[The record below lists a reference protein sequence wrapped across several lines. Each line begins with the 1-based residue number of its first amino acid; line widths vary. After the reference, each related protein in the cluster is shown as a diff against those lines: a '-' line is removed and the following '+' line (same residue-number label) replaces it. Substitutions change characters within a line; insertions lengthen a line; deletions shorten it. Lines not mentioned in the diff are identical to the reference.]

1 MIYEK
6 PTEAEVEANNAL
18 QTALKAL
25 LRASELCEQA
35 GYGSLVM
42 GPLADAQRETN
53 YALDT
58 ALGRN

>member
-1 MIYEK
+1 MSYSK
-6 PTEAEVEANNAL
+6 PTAAEVDANDAL
-18 QTALKAL
+18 QAALKPL
-25 LRASELCEQA
+25 LRASELCEKA

-42 GPLADAQRETN
+42 GPLADAQRDTN